1 MKKKLFYTI
10 FLFVILIFFNTKCKA
25 TTKDDFTYT
34 VKDNNATITAYSGTA
49 SNLTIPSTIDGYN
62 VKEIGTHAFDE
73 SRTQTNGSCIVN
85 LKISEGITKIG
96 DFAFVRCANLENIEL
111 PESLISLGEQT
122 FLECTKLKKINIPSK
137 IVQLGYSGFMFQGT
151 GFEEFTI
158 PKNVTSISTA
168 TFRSCKNLKKF
179 IVYSDNVV
187 YGDNDVFQYCSS
199 DLVLYGNEGSTTQA
213 FAKANN
219 LQFKLISDNSGDN
232 NNNNN
237 NNNNNSGND
246 DNTNNTTGNTNTSDN
261 SSQNTIGN
269 TNQSS
274 GNNTSNTVG
283 NTSTPSNT
291 STNSSAT
298 NTKNTTLDNTI
309 KRNGSLP
316 KTGIKF
322 CLIFV
327 IFATL
332 IITFVSYKKYKN
344 IY

>member
-232 NNNNN
+232 NNND
-237 NNNNNSGND
+237 NSGND

-261 SSQNTIGN
+261 SNQNTIGN

-274 GNNTSNTVG
+274 GNNTSNIVG

-291 STNSSAT
+291 STNTSAT
-298 NTKNTTLDNTI
+298 NIKNTTFDNTI

>member
-237 NNNNNSGND
+237 NNDNSGND

-261 SSQNTIGN
+261 SNQNTIGN

-291 STNSSAT
+291 SANSSAT
-298 NTKNTTLDNTI
+298 NIKNTTLDNTI

-327 IFATL
+327 IFSTL

>member
-1 MKKKLFYTI
+1 MKRKLFYTI
-10 FLFVILIFFNTKCKA
+10 FLFFILIVFNTKCNA
-25 TTKDDFTYT
+25 ATKDDFTYT

-232 NNNNN
+232 NNNNDN
-237 NNNNNSGND
+237 NDNSGND

-274 GNNTSNTVG
+274 GNNTSNTVV

-291 STNSSAT
+291 STNFSAT
-298 NTKNTTLDNTI
+298 NTKNTTFDNTI

-332 IITFVSYKKYKN
+332 IITFISYKKYKN

>member
-1 MKKKLFYTI
+1 MY
-10 FLFVILIFFNTKCKA
+10 
-25 TTKDDFTYT
+25 
-34 VKDNNATITAYSGTA
+34 
-49 SNLTIPSTIDGYN
+49 
-62 VKEIGTHAFDE
+62 
-73 SRTQTNGSCIVN
+73 
-85 LKISEGITKIG
+85 KI
-96 DFAFVRCANLENIEL
+96 
-111 PESLISLGEQT
+111 
-122 FLECTKLKKINIPSK
+122 KKINIPSK

-237 NNNNNSGND
+237 DNSGND

-274 GNNTSNTVG
+274 GNNTSNTAG

-298 NTKNTTLDNTI
+298 NTKNTTFDNTI

>member
-1 MKKKLFYTI
+1 MKRKLFYTI
-10 FLFVILIFFNTKCKA
+10 FLFFILIVFNTKCNA
-25 TTKDDFTYT
+25 ATKDDFTYT
-34 VKDNNATITAYSGTA
+34 VKDKNATITAYSGTA

-232 NNNNN
+232 NNNNDN
-237 NNNNNSGND
+237 NDNSGND

-274 GNNTSNTVG
+274 GNNTSNTVV

-298 NTKNTTLDNTI
+298 NTKNTTFDNTI

-332 IITFVSYKKYKN
+332 IITFISYKKYKN

>member
-10 FLFVILIFFNTKCKA
+10 FLFVILIFFNTKCNA
-25 TTKDDFTYT
+25 ATKDDFTYT

-168 TFRSCKNLKKF
+168 TFRSCKKLKKF

-219 LQFKLISDNSGDN
+219 LQFKLISDNSG
-232 NNNNN
+232 
-237 NNNNNSGND
+237 ND

-261 SSQNTIGN
+261 SNQNTIGN

-291 STNSSAT
+291 STNTSAT
-298 NTKNTTLDNTI
+298 NIKNTTFDNTI

>member
-1 MKKKLFYTI
+1 MKRKLFYTI
-10 FLFVILIFFNTKCKA
+10 FLFFILIVFNTKCNA
-25 TTKDDFTYT
+25 ATKDDFTYT

-199 DLVLYGNEGSTTQA
+199 DLVLHGNEGSTTQA

-232 NNNNN
+232 NNNNDN
-237 NNNNNSGND
+237 NDNSGND

-274 GNNTSNTVG
+274 GNNTSNTVV

-298 NTKNTTLDNTI
+298 NTKNTTFDNTI

-332 IITFVSYKKYKN
+332 IITFISYKKYKN

>member
-232 NNNNN
+232 NNND
-237 NNNNNSGND
+237 NSGND
-246 DNTNNTTGNTNTSDN
+246 DNANNTTGNTNTSDN
-261 SSQNTIGN
+261 SNQNTIGN

-274 GNNTSNTVG
+274 GNNTSNIVG

-291 STNSSAT
+291 STNTSAT
-298 NTKNTTLDNTI
+298 NIKNTTFDNTI

-327 IFATL
+327 IFVTL

>member
-187 YGDNDVFQYCSS
+187 YSDNDVFQYCSS

-237 NNNNNSGND
+237 NNDNSGND

-261 SSQNTIGN
+261 SNQNTIGN

-274 GNNTSNTVG
+274 GNNTSNIVG

-291 STNSSAT
+291 STNTSAT
-298 NTKNTTLDNTI
+298 NIKNTTFDNTI

-322 CLIFV
+322 CLIFI
-327 IFATL
+327 IFVTL

>member
-1 MKKKLFYTI
+1 MY
-10 FLFVILIFFNTKCKA
+10 
-25 TTKDDFTYT
+25 
-34 VKDNNATITAYSGTA
+34 
-49 SNLTIPSTIDGYN
+49 
-62 VKEIGTHAFDE
+62 
-73 SRTQTNGSCIVN
+73 
-85 LKISEGITKIG
+85 KI
-96 DFAFVRCANLENIEL
+96 
-111 PESLISLGEQT
+111 
-122 FLECTKLKKINIPSK
+122 KKINIPSK

-187 YGDNDVFQYCSS
+187 YCDNDVFQYCSS

-232 NNNNN
+232 NNNNDN
-237 NNNNNSGND
+237 NDNSGND

-298 NTKNTTLDNTI
+298 NTQNTTFDNTI

>member
-158 PKNVTSISTA
+158 PH
-168 TFRSCKNLKKF
+168 L
-179 IVYSDNVV
+179 Y
-187 YGDNDVFQYCSS
+187 QLQLL
-199 DLVLYGNEGSTTQA
+199 DL
-213 FAKANN
+213 AK
-219 LQFKLISDNSGDN
+219 I
-232 NNNNN
+232 
-237 NNNNNSGND
+237 
-246 DNTNNTTGNTNTSDN
+246 
-261 SSQNTIGN
+261 
-269 TNQSS
+269 
-274 GNNTSNTVG
+274 
-283 NTSTPSNT
+283 
-291 STNSSAT
+291 
-298 NTKNTTLDNTI
+298 
-309 KRNGSLP
+309 
-316 KTGIKF
+316 
-322 CLIFV
+322 
-327 IFATL
+327 
-332 IITFVSYKKYKN
+332 
-344 IY
+344 

>member
-10 FLFVILIFFNTKCKA
+10 FLFFILIFFNTKCKA

-232 NNNNN
+232 NNNNDN
-237 NNNNNSGND
+237 NDNSGND

-274 GNNTSNTVG
+274 GNNTSNTVS

-298 NTKNTTLDNTI
+298 NTKNTTFDNTI
-309 KRNGSLP
+309 KRNSSLP

>member
-219 LQFKLISDNSGDN
+219 LQFKLISDNSSDN
-232 NNNNN
+232 NNND
-237 NNNNNSGND
+237 NSGND

-261 SSQNTIGN
+261 SNQNTIGN

-274 GNNTSNTVG
+274 GNNTSNIVG

-291 STNSSAT
+291 STNTSAT
-298 NTKNTTLDNTI
+298 NIKNTTFDNTI

>member
-1 MKKKLFYTI
+1 MKRKLFYTI
-10 FLFVILIFFNTKCKA
+10 FLFFILIFFNNKCNA
-25 TTKDDFTYT
+25 ATKDDFTYT

-237 NNNNNSGND
+237 NNNDNNDNSGND
-246 DNTNNTTGNTNTSDN
+246 DNTNNTTGNTNTSNN
-261 SSQNTIGN
+261 SSQNTIGKI
-269 TNQSS
+269 
-274 GNNTSNTVG
+274 GRAHV
-283 NTSTPSNT
+283 
-291 STNSSAT
+291 
-298 NTKNTTLDNTI
+298 
-309 KRNGSLP
+309 
-316 KTGIKF
+316 
-322 CLIFV
+322 
-327 IFATL
+327 
-332 IITFVSYKKYKN
+332 
-344 IY
+344 

>member
-1 MKKKLFYTI
+1 MKRKLFYTI
-10 FLFVILIFFNTKCKA
+10 FLFFILIFFNTKCNA
-25 TTKDDFTYT
+25 ATKDDFTYT

-62 VKEIGTHAFDE
+62 VKEIGAHAFDE

-232 NNNNN
+232 NNNNDN
-237 NNNNNSGND
+237 NDNSGND

-298 NTKNTTLDNTI
+298 NTKNTTFDNTI

-316 KTGIKF
+316 NTGIKF

>member
-10 FLFVILIFFNTKCKA
+10 FLFFILIFFNTKCKA

-232 NNNNN
+232 NNNNDN
-237 NNNNNSGND
+237 NDNSGND

-274 GNNTSNTVG
+274 GNNTSNTVS

-298 NTKNTTLDNTI
+298 NTKNTTFDNTI